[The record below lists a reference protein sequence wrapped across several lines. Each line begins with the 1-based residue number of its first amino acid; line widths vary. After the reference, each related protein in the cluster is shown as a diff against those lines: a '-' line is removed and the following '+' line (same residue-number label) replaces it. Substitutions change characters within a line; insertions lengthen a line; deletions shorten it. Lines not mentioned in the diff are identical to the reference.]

1 MMLVVQP
8 YVKINFRLPGSFLP
22 PTKLK
27 PKHTQSLHSLPIDE
41 KVEAEKYK
49 NGYTSNFRD

>member
-1 MMLVVQP
+1 MIQP
-8 YVKINFRLPGSFLP
+8 NVKINFKLLESLLP

-27 PKHTQSLHSLPIDE
+27 PKHTQSLLSLPIDE

-49 NGYTSNFRD
+49 KWVCIQF